1 MRKGMLKGAQM
12 SRLLGEGHALWA
24 LGCGGQYPEALR
36 AEEKPKAA
44 GPLGG
49 RDLSLETALFRLT
62 T

>member
-36 AEEKPKAA
+36 ALFLLKRRSPRQPGLWGEEI
-44 GPLGG
+44 
-49 RDLSLETALFRLT
+49 
-62 T
+62 